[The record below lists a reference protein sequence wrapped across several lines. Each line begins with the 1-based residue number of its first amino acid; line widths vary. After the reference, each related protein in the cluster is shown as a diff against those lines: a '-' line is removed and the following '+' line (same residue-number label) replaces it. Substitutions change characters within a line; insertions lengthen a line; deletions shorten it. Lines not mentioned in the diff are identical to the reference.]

1 MMIRIRAEVRNAAG
15 NAIVDMIDEGAIYD
29 NGYFEIWTDPKPTSI
44 LLGSTGTLLAT
55 LNFSNPAFGDFVDGL
70 SAANDISGDLS
81 VDNSGVASWF
91 RIFDRDGVV
100 VLDGDVSEL
109 NGTGELKLNSTNLIA
124 GGVVQ
129 IASFIIKI
137 KG

>member
-1 MMIRIRAEVRNAAG
+1 MIRIRAEVKNAAG

-29 NGYFEIWTDPKPTSI
+29 NGYFEIWSDPKPTSI

-55 LNFSNPAFGDFVDGL
+55 LNFSNPAFGDFNDGIA
-70 SAANDISGDLS
+70 AANAIAGDLS

-100 VLDGDVSEL
+100 VLDGDISEE
-109 NGTGELKLNSTNLIA
+109 NGAGELKLNSLNLVA

-129 IASFIIKI
+129 ISSFIIKI